1 MATTVN
7 VSSEF
12 TGVLAGEILA
22 QAFKKADTIGKQM
35 ITVLP
40 NVIGNGFIPKL
51 TYSADLAAASCG
63 WNPTG
68 TVGLTDKEIV
78 TKQYQIQHELCKK
91 DFAQT
96 FQALNAGFFSAN
108 TEDVPADIKEAILL
122 AMVANAGAKLD
133 AQIWQGNATGSNMNG
148 LLTQFVA
155 DSDVLKLSG
164 SAVTSSNVVA
174 TLDLVYATVPAEVED
189 EIVFAVSKNVA
200 AAYKQAQASMGLNST
215 VGAKVLDYMGYR
227 MESIGGLP
235 ADTIVAYRVKNLA
248 FATGL
253 ESDLSEVRV
262 VDHDA
267 VSLDGTVRTAM
278 KFNAGVGYY
287 FGGEIVWYKKA

>member
-1 MATTVN
+1 MSTTVN

-12 TGVLAGEILA
+12 TGTSAGEILA

-40 NVIGNGFIPKL
+40 NVIGNAFIPKL
-51 TYSADLAAASCG
+51 TYSDDLEAASCG

-68 TVGLTDKEIV
+68 TIGLTDKEIV
-78 TKQYQIQHELCKK
+78 TKQYQIQNELCKK

-96 FQALNAGFFSAN
+96 FQAQAAGFFSAN

-122 AMVANAGAKLD
+122 AMVSNAGAKLD
-133 AQIWQGNATGSNMNG
+133 AQIWTGNASGSNMNG
-148 LLTQFVA
+148 LLTQFTA

-164 SAVTSSNVVA
+164 SALTSSNVVA
-174 TLDLVYATVPAEVED
+174 ALEAVYATVPAEVED
-189 EIVFAVSKNVA
+189 EIVFAVAKNVA

-215 VGAKVLDYMGYR
+215 VGTKELDYLGIR
-227 MESIGGLP
+227 MESLGGLP
-235 ADTIVAYRVKNLA
+235 ANSIVAYRIKNVN

-253 ESDLSEVRV
+253 ESDLSEVRI

-267 VSLDGTVRTAM
+267 VALDGMVRTAM

-287 FGGEIVWYKKA
+287 NGGEIVWYKSI